1 LEMKKFNPVSLPY
14 MGAFVQAV
22 LFGLAGYKYFNL
34 GLWGA
39 AAGLGVGAVVNLSMA
54 VASSRISDIAKG
66 RKALAY
72 LSLIGLYCL
81 SPVIICSSLGW
92 SLANL
97 SWSLAAD
104 TSILLTGAIA
114 GRGLISQDAPQSV
127 AVAKKV
133 RKSAK
138 KSEEVQEI
146 PAQSTALVAQS
157 VAPASKYPRECGVN
171 GCTYQIKNAQSVG
184 GHMKAKH
191 PASLGIF
198 EPIAKE
204 QAGRQ

>member
-1 LEMKKFNPVSLPY
+1 MKKFNPVSLPY
-14 MGAFVQAV
+14 MGAAVQAV
-22 LFGLAGYKYFNL
+22 LFALSGYKYFNL

-54 VASSRISDIAKG
+54 VASSRISDIAKARRG
-66 RKALAY
+66 LAY
-72 LSLIGLYCL
+72 LSLIGLYIL

-92 SLANL
+92 SMANL
-97 SWSLAAD
+97 SWALAAD

-114 GRGLISQDAPQSV
+114 GRGLIAQEPAQSV
-127 AVAKKV
+127 ALPKKV

-138 KSEEVQEI
+138 KSEEVQEKSVE
-146 PAQSTALVAQS
+146 PVALPAQS

-171 GCTYQIKNAQSVG
+171 GCTYPIKNAQSVG

-191 PASLGIF
+191 PAALGIF
-198 EPIAKE
+198 EPMAKE
-204 QAGRQ
+204 QAAK

>member
-1 LEMKKFNPVSLPY
+1 MKKFNPVSLPY
-14 MGAFVQAV
+14 MGAAVQAV
-22 LFGLAGYKYFNL
+22 LFGLSGYKYFNL

-54 VASSRISDIAKG
+54 VASSRISDIAKS

-114 GRGLISQDAPQSV
+114 GKSLVSQSDEKRPQKPAEQPAQS
-127 AVAKKV
+127 
-133 RKSAK
+133 RSAK
-138 KSEEVQEI
+138 KKVAQKSLSEI
-146 PAQSTALVAQS
+146 PCRYAGAGCDRIFAKQNAANAHARS
-157 VAPASKYPRECGVN
+157 CGFKPTIAMPVDVS
-171 GCTYQIKNAQSVG
+171 Q
-184 GHMKAKH
+184 KATK
-191 PASLGIF
+191 
-198 EPIAKE
+198 
-204 QAGRQ
+204 

>member
-1 LEMKKFNPVSLPY
+1 MKKFNPVWLPY

-22 LFGLAGYKYFNL
+22 LFGLAGYEYFNL

-54 VASSRISDIAKG
+54 VASSRISDIAKS
-66 RKALAY
+66 RKPLAY
-72 LSLIGLYCL
+72 LSLIGLFAL

-92 SLANL
+92 SVANL

-104 TSILLTGAIA
+104 LSIMLTGAIA
-114 GRGLISQDAPQSV
+114 GKTLISHDAPQSV
-127 AVAKKV
+127 AVASQV

-138 KSEEVQEI
+138 KSEKVQEKSVE
-146 PAQSTALVAQS
+146 PVALPVES
-157 VAPASKYPRECGVN
+157 VAPASKYPRECGLN
-171 GCTYQIKNAQSVG
+171 GCTYIIKNAQSVG

-191 PASLGIF
+191 PAALGIF
-198 EPIAKE
+198 EPVTKE
-204 QAGRQ
+204 QVQK